1 MITVL
6 VLCLVTLAFVIVNTV
21 LVATLHRLNLKLASK
36 QAEKQNGEP
45 VPAPEITADENTN
58 QND

>member
-6 VLCLVTLAFVIVNTV
+6 VLCLVTLVFVIVNTV

-36 QAEKQNGEP
+36 QAEKQEDSL
-45 VPAPEITADENTN
+45 PAPEITADENTN
-58 QND
+58 QNE

>member
-36 QAEKQNGEP
+36 QTEKQNGEP
-45 VPAPEITADENTN
+45 VPAPENTADENTN

>member
-6 VLCLVTLAFVIVNTV
+6 VLCLVTLVFVIVNTV

-36 QAEKQNGEP
+36 QAEKQGEP
-45 VPAPEITADENTN
+45 LPAPEITADENTN
-58 QND
+58 QNA